1 VSHAPPIGKS
11 SGAADARA
19 IFGPFA
25 VESGLTTLMHSS
37 TQFRPAEAAHIRQ
50 SELCATCHTLF
61 TKALGPSGE
70 VIGELPEQMPYLEW
84 RHSAFKAE
92 ERSCQSCHMPMVDEE
107 LRITSVLGQPR
118 KGLARHGFV
127 GGNAFMLRM
136 LDRYR
141 GELAVASL
149 PEELDEAVRQTVR
162 NLETATA
169 SVTVERTAI
178 TDGKL
183 NLEVAVTNLTGH
195 KLPTGYPS
203 RRAWLHVTIRDRGG
217 RAVFESGALAP
228 SGAIEG
234 NDNDVDAATFE
245 PHYLEIGQPGQVQI
259 YESIMSD
266 ASGAPTTGLL
276 TGVRYLKDNRLV
288 PRGFAKA
295 TAERDIAVVGG
306 AAQDADFDSGA
317 DRVRYGIEVA
327 GREGPFQIEVE
338 LRFQSISFR
347 WADNL
352 RKYGAAE
359 PRRFVKYYDSMAST
373 SSEVL
378 ARASAQS
385 RAPL

>member
-1 VSHAPPIGKS
+1 
-11 SGAADARA
+11 
-19 IFGPFA
+19 
-25 VESGLTTLMHSS
+25 
-37 TQFRPAEAAHIRQ
+37 
-50 SELCATCHTLF
+50 
-61 TKALGPSGE
+61 
-70 VIGELPEQMPYLEW
+70 
-84 RHSAFKAE
+84 
-92 ERSCQSCHMPMVDEE
+92 
-107 LRITSVLGQPR
+107 
-118 KGLARHGFV
+118 
-127 GGNAFMLRM
+127 M

-149 PEELDEAVRQTVR
+149 PDELDESIKQTVR

-169 SVTVERTAI
+169 AVTVERVDIAEE
-178 TDGKL
+178 KL
-183 NLEVAVTNLTGH
+183 NFEVAVKNLTGH

-203 RRAWLHVTIRDRGG
+203 RRAWLHVTIRDRAG
-217 RAVFESGALAP
+217 RPVFESGALAP
-228 SGAIEG
+228 SGSIEG
-234 NDNDVDAATFE
+234 NANDIDPGTFE

-288 PRGFAKA
+288 PRGFEKA
-295 TAERDIAVVGG
+295 TADRDIEVVGA

-317 DRVRYGIEVA
+317 DRVRYVVAVA
-327 GREGPFQIEVE
+327 GRDGPFQIDVE
-338 LRFQSISFR
+338 LRFQSIGFR

-352 RKYGAAE
+352 RKYEAVE

-373 SSEVL
+373 SSEIL